1 MKILVL
7 SDLHLERFHLDG
19 PLPNGRLID
28 ADADVVVLAGDIDSS
43 ADGIYWA
50 SETFGAK
57 PVVFVAGNHEFY
69 GHTHEK
75 TLTFMRQEAK
85 QCGVHFL
92 ERGAVEIDGY
102 RFLGATLWTDFD
114 VFGED
119 KREKSMVE
127 SMLYINDF
135 RVISTERPR
144 KNYHPNQQALR
155 LFSPED
161 AREIHQET
169 VAWLDTELSHGDH
182 AKTIVVSHHAP
193 HRNSVQPKY
202 AADLTTG
209 AFASDLTRLMGRSRL
224 WIHGHMH
231 NASDYEVNGTRVVA
245 NPRGY
250 LLIDDSS
257 ENSQFKPDLVVEV

>member
-69 GHTHEK
+69 GGTHEK
-75 TLTFMRQEAK
+75 TLAFMRHEAK

-92 ERGAVEIDGY
+92 ERDAVEIDGY

-119 KREKSMVE
+119 KREKSMAE

-135 RVISTERPR
+135 RVISTERPH
-144 KNYHPNQQALR
+144 NLY
-155 LFSPED
+155 SPDIGPSRRFFPSD
-161 AREIHQET
+161 AIAIHEET
-169 VAWLDTELSHGDH
+169 VSWLEAELSRGDP

-209 AFASDLTRLMGRSRL
+209 AFASDLTRLMGRARL

-231 NASDYEVNGTRVVA
+231 DSSDYEVNGTRVVA

-250 LLIDDSS
+250 VLIDDSN
-257 ENSQFKPDLVVEV
+257 ENPQFKPDLVVEV